1 MNPPNAS
8 APTSVSIEHIVL
20 TPGTCGGKPRIRDTR
35 IKVRDVVVWH
45 ERLGQSADEIV
56 RDYPHLQLADVYAAL
71 AYYYDHRDQIDAEI
85 AADDAL
91 VAEMKSKAKSKL
103 SARTIDDVGKP

>member
-1 MNPPNAS
+1 MNPPNTS
-8 APTSVSIEHIVL
+8 ATTDSSVEHIVV

-35 IKVRDVVVWH
+35 ITVRDVVVWH
-45 ERLGQSADEIV
+45 ERLGRSADEIV

-71 AYYYDHRDQIDAEI
+71 AYYYDHRARVDAEM

-91 VAEMKSKAKSKL
+91 VMELKAKSKSRMSPDRL
-103 SARTIDDVGKP
+103 RDVDGS